1 VAVRIEGAERE
12 LPDEVKTALFRV
24 AQESLT
30 NVAKHAR
37 ATQVEIMLSFGPGGT
52 LRMSITDDGQG
63 FDSAAVHLHP
73 ERGIGLRNMRE
84 RLAAIGGRLYIY
96 AEPGHGTQIEAST

>member
-1 VAVRIEGAERE
+1 
-12 LPDEVKTALFRV
+12 V

-37 ATQVEIMLSFGPGGT
+37 AKQVEIVLAFGPAEGV
-52 LRMSITDDGQG
+52 RMAVTDDGQG

-84 RLAAIGGRLYIY
+84 RLAAIGGRLHIQS
-96 AEPGHGTQIEAST
+96 EPGHGTQIEVRL